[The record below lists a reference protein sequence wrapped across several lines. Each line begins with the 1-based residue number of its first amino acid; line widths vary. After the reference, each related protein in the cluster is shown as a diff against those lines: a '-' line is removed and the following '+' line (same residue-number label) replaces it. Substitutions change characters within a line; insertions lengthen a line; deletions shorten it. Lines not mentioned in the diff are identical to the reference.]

1 MQTYVNI
8 AAHGIGIRAD
18 FVRRLNQVFRLF
30 FADAAKFNI
39 QIDVKRIT
47 ALGIHAKPNHC

>member
-8 AAHGIGIRAD
+8 AAHGIRIRAD

-30 FADAAKFNI
+30 FADAAKLNI
-39 QIDVKRIT
+39 QIDVKLIT
-47 ALGIHAKPNHC
+47 ALGIHTQSHNR